1 MTINQI
7 KDELFHL
14 IAESV
19 FGDEHEENYTTPFFF
34 AWPDDKK
41 WVMTTSL
48 ADIKTKLYFCQTKA
62 NIEDL
67 VNVEWRN
74 SAFDTYEQM
83 QEIVYRPDQP
93 IRSTNP

>member
-1 MTINQI
+1 MNLNEI
-7 KDELFHL
+7 KDELFDL

-41 WVMTTSL
+41 WVMATSL
-48 ADIKTKLYFCQTKA
+48 ADIKTQLYFCQTKA
-62 NIEDL
+62 DIEEL

-74 SAFDTYEQM
+74 SEYNIYENM
-83 QEIVYRPDQP
+83 QEIVYRPEQP

>member
-1 MTINQI
+1 MTNDQI

-41 WVMTTSL
+41 WVMATSL
-48 ADIKTKLYFCQTKA
+48 ADIKTQLYFCQTKA
-62 NIEDL
+62 DIEEL

-74 SAFDTYEQM
+74 SAFDAYESM
-83 QEIVYRPDQP
+83 QEIVYRPEQP
-93 IRSTNP
+93 ICLTNP

>member
-1 MTINQI
+1 MNLNEL
-7 KDELFHL
+7 KDELFNL

-19 FGDEHEENYTTPFFF
+19 FGDEHEENYTTPFLFS
-34 AWPDDKK
+34 WPDGKK
-41 WVMTTSL
+41 WVVETSL

-62 NIEDL
+62 DIEEL

-74 SAFDTYEQM
+74 SEYNIYEQM
-83 QEIVYRPDQP
+83 QEIVYRPEQP